1 MRGKQVKRKNAV
13 SDPKFDSTTLN
24 KFINMVMLHGKKDL
38 ARNLVYESLEKAGQ
52 KVGAEPIEVFEKAL
66 KNVEPSIEVRSRRV
80 GGATYQ
86 VPMPVPT
93 NRKEMLAMR
102 WIINAARSRSGRDFV
117 TLLTN
122 ELVSA
127 YNEEGDAIR
136 TRDNVHKMADANR
149 AFAHFRW

>member
-1 MRGKQVKRKNAV
+1 MRSKQVKQRTPVA
-13 SDPKFDSTTLN
+13 DPRFESVTLN
-24 KFINMVMLHGKKDL
+24 KFINMIMLHGKKDL
-38 ARNLVYESLEKAGQ
+38 ARQLVYDSLEKAGS
-52 KVGAEPIEVFEKAL
+52 KVGVEPIEIFEKAL
-66 KNVEPSIEVRSRRV
+66 KNVEPAIEVRSRRV

-86 VPMPVPT
+86 VPMPVPG

-117 TLLTN
+117 TLLSN
-122 ELVSA
+122 ELIAA

-136 TRDNVHKMADANR
+136 TRENVHKMADANR